1 GQETPPAFRA
11 RHPEAPGSR
20 RRQVSDLPQEMEL
33 ELLQEFVIEC
43 HGYLEQLERDLAILD
58 RDPGA
63 IHNMKNALRLF
74 HSIRGCCGILS
85 LERMGA
91 VSQLSERVLVET
103 VNAGLKPSP
112 VALSAVRDA
121 GGAVKTILDGIEARG
136 AEPPGDDDAVLA
148 KLRSV
153 LATRPE

>member
-1 GQETPPAFRA
+1 M
-11 RHPEAPGSR
+11 
-20 RRQVSDLPQEMEL
+20 SDLPQEMEL

-43 HGYLEQLERDLAILD
+43 HGYLEQLERDLEVLD

-63 IHNMKNALRLF
+63 IDNAKNVLRLF

-91 VSQLSERVLVET
+91 VSHLSERVLVET
-103 VNAGLKPSP
+103 VNAGLKPSTA
-112 VALSAVRDA
+112 ALSAIRDA
-121 GGAVKTILDGIEARG
+121 GGIVQTILAGIEAKG
-136 AEPPGDDDAVLA
+136 AEPPGDDAVVLD

-153 LATRPE
+153 LASRPV